1 MKACKL
7 TISVALACAY
17 LGGSASAETPAPA
30 SALTQAAPSGSGKAF
45 LEDDPEKLKAF
56 SCEALGNAMASN
68 YGLACFLE
76 SSERAFDKIVGA
88 ASGRKFKVQQK
99 EYKSRCKGEPA
110 KLTEAKR
117 SLIRKPCKSLPS
129 A

>member
-1 MKACKL
+1 MKAGKL
-7 TISVALACAY
+7 SISVALACAY

-30 SALTQAAPSGSGKAF
+30 FTQAAPSGSGKAF

-76 SSERAFDKIVGA
+76 SSERAFDKLLGA
-88 ASGRKFKVQQK
+88 ISGRKFKVQQK

-110 KLTEAKR
+110 KLAEAKR